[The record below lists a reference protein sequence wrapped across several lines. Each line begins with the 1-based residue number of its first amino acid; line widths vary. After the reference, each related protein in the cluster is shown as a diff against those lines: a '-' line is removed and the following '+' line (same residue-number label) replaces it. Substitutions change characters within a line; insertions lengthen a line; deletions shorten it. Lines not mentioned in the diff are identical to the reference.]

1 MGTRWRVESGKLA
14 AKIGSYDLRSI
25 ARSLRPNLVRGSG
38 RAAASKTLVATFR
51 RLGRFRLTLFFA
63 VTATVSLVVAA
74 LVVNHVIGTEAQENL
89 IRIAEENTT
98 REAEHIQSMILT
110 GQHPASSMASSKDAD
125 LGSAM
130 QDMGP
135 PQALTLGLL
144 IGPSGLANNFS
155 ALVEGLNVVKVNLL
169 DLEGGLVWS
178 TDPKATGLTEG
189 EGPKYRK
196 AMSGE
201 VSSELARARKVTH
214 LDGTSRS
221 IDVVETYLPLRDPTS
236 HQIIGV
242 MEIYR
247 DVTPDVGMQID
258 DAKSAVL
265 STIVATMGG
274 LFLVLL
280 GFVAAA
286 DLTISRS
293 NFRALALVEGANQ
306 KLEDRVRER
315 TLELESAN
323 EQLVDAQDR
332 VVRSE
337 RLAAI
342 GQLAG
347 GVAHDLRNPLGAIK
361 NAVYYLRKKLDSS
374 DLAHSNPRIGQFLD
388 IVDDE
393 IEHSDQIMSDL
404 LTFARV
410 DALSLQPTNLE
421 NVIESSL
428 SGIEINVCISVVQR
442 YDPEIPEVQGDYA
455 QLQRV
460 FTNLAGN
467 AQDAM
472 PDGGELVISMQ
483 RVGGFVEVALSDTGI
498 GIGDEDLKRVLDPLF
513 TTKAKGT
520 GLGLAIC
527 EEIVSNHGGTIDVK
541 SVPGEG
547 ATFTVRLPLEG
558 DSSNEVAG

>member
-1 MGTRWRVESGKLA
+1 MK
-14 AKIGSYDLRSI
+14 SI
-25 ARSLRPNLVRGSG
+25 ARSPHPNLFRGGG
-38 RAAASKTLVATFR
+38 RASAAKTAIANLR
-51 RLGRFRLTLFFA
+51 SLGRFRLTLFFA

-74 LVVNHVIGTEAQENL
+74 VVVNHVIGTEAQENL

-110 GQHPASSMASSKDAD
+110 GQHQANSMMTAQGDESTN
-125 LGSAM
+125 AM

-144 IGPSGLANNFS
+144 LGPSGLANNFS

-169 DLEGGLVWS
+169 DPEGVLVWS
-178 TDPKATGLTEG
+178 TDPGVTGLTES
-189 EGPKYRK
+189 EAPKYQK
-196 AMSGE
+196 AMAGE
-201 VSSELARARKVTH
+201 VSSELVKAQKVTY

-247 DVTPDVGMQID
+247 DVTPDVAMQID

-293 NFRALALVEGANQ
+293 NHRALALVEGANQ
-306 KLEDRVRER
+306 RLEDRVRQR

-323 EQLVDAQDR
+323 EQLLDAQDR

-374 DLAHSNPRIGQFLD
+374 ELARANPRIEQFLD
-388 IVDDE
+388 IMDDE
-393 IEHSDQIMSDL
+393 IEHSDQIMKDL
-404 LTFARV
+404 LSFARV
-410 DALSLQPTNLE
+410 NALSLEPTSLE
-421 NVIESSL
+421 YVIEYSL
-428 SGIEINVCISVVQR
+428 SGMEINDGISIVKRYEPELPQVQA
-442 YDPEIPEVQGDYA
+442 DQV

-472 PDGGELVISMQ
+472 PDGGELVISVK
-483 RVGGFVEVALSDTGI
+483 RVGGFVEVALRDTGI
-498 GIGDEDLKRVLDPLF
+498 GIGDGDLKRVLDPLF

-527 EEIVSNHGGTIDVK
+527 EEIVSNHGGTIDVTSK
-541 SVPGEG
+541 LGEG
-547 ATFTVRLPLEG
+547 ATFSLRLPVIS